1 MNYSFNNSELEIV
14 FKFGKCEDRHMS
26 VEIEYEN
33 DAIAVRPTDGYA
45 SYKKSIQLPTSIK
58 IRTFGKG
65 IDDTKLDENGNI
77 FEDMFVQ
84 IESISLDSF
93 KLSDIYLHQKVSSI
107 TESGQEVIS
116 SYLGFNGETTI
127 NFFEENTLFQICKH
141 I

>member
-14 FKFGKCEDRHMS
+14 FKFGKCENRHMS
-26 VEIEYEN
+26 VEVKY
-33 DAIAVRPTDGYA
+33 DSDTVAIKPTNGYA
-45 SYKKSIQLPTSIK
+45 SYNKTIQLPTSIK